1 MFKVLKFSHK
11 ILLTASLVVIVAF
24 SLFILYIDNLQ
35 RMNTQ
40 ENIQRH
46 LEDVGYVISSNVQ
59 SWVAGRIKV
68 IENMAQS
75 LEWDPSTDNIQNTL
89 TQAAQQENFYQAS
102 LGWTDGSFHTSPK
115 TEMPKGYD
123 PRVESW
129 FKDTVAS
136 GNIHLTQPYT
146 DPAIGALALSIT
158 SPVKYSGE
166 IVGAAGGTLDLKTL
180 TDLLSAVSLGGQGY
194 VFLVNADGKVLL
206 SPIPD
211 QAMKSLSE
219 IYPENT
225 PKIDGAFS
233 EVKLA
238 GAHRILTFKPIEG
251 LPSVNWYIGIS
262 IDKDKAYATLNKLR
276 VSAVIA
282 MVAAVVAIVI
292 LLGLLTHWLM
302 QPLREMGHAM
312 QDIAQGEGDL
322 SRRLTIHS
330 QDEFGELATSF
341 NRFVERIH
349 GSIHEVSSV
358 SIQVNEMTQQVL
370 TASSSSMSNSQEQA
384 NRTNSVVAAINQLGA
399 ASQEIASNAAEASRQ
414 ASDALHQVEGGR
426 QVVEMTIQAMN
437 ELSGKICTSRATIET
452 LNSKAVNIGQIL
464 EVIKGISEQT
474 NLLALNAAI
483 EAARAGEV
491 GRGFAV
497 VADEVRNLAHRTQES
512 AQEVHTMIAQL
523 QEGAREAVATMTE
536 SQRHSEETMK
546 IADQAGEHL
555 GNVTLRIS
563 EIDGM
568 NQSVASATEE
578 QTAVIETLN
587 IDIAQINLL
596 NLTGVQNLQTTL
608 HANDELNQQT
618 ARLKQLVASFRV

>member
-11 ILLTASLVVIVAF
+11 ILLTASLVVTVAF

-35 RMNTQ
+35 RTNTQ

-46 LEDVGYVISSNVQ
+46 LDDVGYVVASNIQ
-59 SWVAGRIKV
+59 SWVAGRINV

-75 LEWDPSTDNIQNTL
+75 LEWDPSTDNIQNAL
-89 TQAAQQENFYQAS
+89 TQAAQQEGFNQTL

-129 FKDTVAS
+129 YKDTVTS
-136 GNIHLTQPYT
+136 GNLHLTEPYT

-158 SPVKYSGE
+158 SPVKYGGE
-166 IVGAAGGTLDLKTL
+166 IVGAVGGTLDLKTL
-180 TDLLSAVSLGGQGY
+180 TDLLGAVNLGGQGY
-194 VFLVNADGKVLL
+194 VFLVNANDKVLL
-206 SPIPD
+206 SPIAN
-211 QAMKSLSE
+211 QVRKSLSE

-225 PKIDGAFS
+225 PKIDETFS
-233 EVKLA
+233 EVKFA
-238 GAHRILTFKPIEG
+238 GTHRILTFKPIEG
-251 LPSVNWYIGIS
+251 LPSVDWYIGIS
-262 IDKDKAYATLNKLR
+262 IDKDQAYATLNKLR
-276 VSAVIA
+276 VSAIIA
-282 MVAAVVAIVI
+282 MIAAVVAIII

-302 QPLREMGHAM
+302 QPLREMGQAM

-322 SRRLTIHS
+322 SRRLTIQN
-330 QDEFGELATSF
+330 QDEFGELARAF

-349 GSIHEVSSV
+349 GSIREVSSV
-358 SIQVNEMTQQVL
+358 SAQVNEVTQQVL

-399 ASQEIASNAAEASRQ
+399 ASQEIASNAADASRQ
-414 ASDALHQVEGGR
+414 ASDARHQVEGGR
-426 QVVEMTIQAMN
+426 KVVEKTIRAMN
-437 ELSGKICTSRATIET
+437 ELSKKICTSRTTIET

-491 GRGFAV
+491 GRGFTV
-497 VADEVRNLAHRTQES
+497 VADEVRNLAHRTQAS

-523 QEGAREAVATMTE
+523 QVGAREAVATMTE

-555 GNVTLRIS
+555 CKVTQRIS

-568 NQSVASATEE
+568 NQSVATATEE

-587 IDIAQINLL
+587 IDIAQIDRLNQAGVHNLR
-596 NLTGVQNLQTTL
+596 TTL

-618 ARLKQLVASFRV
+618 ARLKQLVDSFRV